1 MNILKNPRRWI
12 AAQIAHDAPPT
23 VPIQNMLYR
32 LCLEL
37 YEGNRLVSF
46 AYRSM
51 LLWPRCTPAENLD
64 DLPAE
69 PKELALTCIGP
80 IGLSD
85 YEEKQLMGALK
96 ERGISATEKF
106 PVHPDRFAF
115 AFARGQHP
123 NDWTFHHLYD
133 GILPFHGQRKTLDAR
148 KHGRHFTETAG
159 MVTVHPLVQELYD
172 HRACIRRTLRAR
184 SFTQF
189 KYDPDEDFAKGG
201 PHNEFGFR
209 IPALVADGED
219 AHEDVPEDVV
229 EPRRGAFTGN
239 IREKLAAAHRIRQN
253 LNEDD

>member
-51 LLWPRCTPAENLD
+51 LLWPRCTPGENLD

-80 IGLSD
+80 IGLSA
-85 YEEKQLMGALK
+85 YEEKELIAALK
-96 ERGISATEKF
+96 ERGISCTEKY

-133 GILPFHGQRKTLDAR
+133 GIVPFHGRKKTLDAQ

-172 HRACIRRTLRAR
+172 HCACIRRTLRAR

-189 KYDPDEDFAKGG
+189 KYDPDEYFEKGR
-201 PHNEFGFR
+201 PHNERGFVISEVIR
-209 IPALVADGED
+209 EGVDAEED
-219 AHEDVPEDVV
+219 LPEDVV
-229 EPRRGAFTGN
+229 APRPGTFGACIQEKIAARRRGP
-239 IREKLAAAHRIRQN
+239 RIAYG
-253 LNEDD
+253 